1 MPLSFNTIFNSQL
14 KRPHCYVKQGLF
26 SLSDLCDTQ
35 SIYGLN
41 VYCETSNLNK
51 GNNKLTINIY
61 INVKDANLIAIQIVI
76 ISNTC

>member
-1 MPLSFNTIFNSQL
+1 MPLSLNTIFNSQL
-14 KRPHCYVKQGLF
+14 KRPHCYVKWGLF
-26 SLSDLCDTQ
+26 SLSDLCATW
-35 SIYGLN
+35 SISGLN

-76 ISNTC
+76 NSNTC